1 MNTSILNFILVVLIL
16 LASMSSFFGK
26 NLPKVV
32 WWISIVSAG
41 LAGFV
46 FAAMLA
52 PFPDSLVLG
61 AFVSIGAILLII
73 VLRLPRRNQ
82 PR

>member
-1 MNTSILNFILVVLIL
+1 MNISILNSALVVFIL
-16 LASMSSFFGK
+16 LASMSSFFGR

-32 WWISIVSAG
+32 WWISIISAG

-46 FAAMLA
+46 FAALLA
-52 PFPDSLVLG
+52 PFPDSLFLG
-61 AFVSIGAILLII
+61 AFVSVGAILLVL
-73 VLRLPRRNQ
+73 VLRIPRKNQ

>member
-1 MNTSILNFILVVLIL
+1 MDAPILNFTLAVLIL

-26 NLPKVV
+26 NLPKIV
-32 WWISIVSAG
+32 WWISIISAG

-52 PFPDSLVLG
+52 PFPDSLFLG
-61 AFVSIGAILLII
+61 AFISVGAVLLVI
-73 VLRLPRRNQ
+73 VLRIPRRNQ

>member
-1 MNTSILNFILVVLIL
+1 MNVPILNFALVVLIL

-26 NLPKVV
+26 NLPKIV
-32 WWISIVSAG
+32 WWISIISAG

-52 PFPDSLVLG
+52 PFPDSLFLG
-61 AFVSIGAILLII
+61 AFISIGAVLLVI
-73 VLRLPRRNQ
+73 VLRIPRRNQ

>member
-1 MNTSILNFILVVLIL
+1 MDASILNFALVVLIL

-32 WWISIVSAG
+32 WWISVISAG
-41 LAGFV
+41 LSGFV
-46 FAAMLA
+46 FAALLA
-52 PFPDSLVLG
+52 PFPDSLLLG
-61 AFVSIGAILLII
+61 VFVSIGAVLLVI
-73 VLRLPRRNQ
+73 VLRSPRRNQ

>member
-1 MNTSILNFILVVLIL
+1 MDAPFFNFILVVLII

-26 NLPKVV
+26 NLPKMV

-41 LAGFV
+41 LAGFI

-52 PFPDSLVLG
+52 PFPDSLFLG
-61 AFVSIGAILLII
+61 AFVSVGAILLII
-73 VLRLPRRNQ
+73 VLRIPRRNQ